1 LRDSRASVKQT
12 KELKPQSK
20 LGGSFPHPAWDVGL
34 RWLLLLVCQATG
46 YNLRTWNGFF
56 KTDGFERYFESVVL
70 LILES
75 LGSTELLFILVM
87 ALVFFGPRKLPQL
100 SRTLGK
106 NLAEFR
112 KASEDFKRTWEK
124 EVNLEEL
131 ADTGVATGN
140 ATLSENNSILQNEK
154 GVLPLQ
160 PPTIA
165 AVTPA
170 EVIARHATATGD
182 SSSDDKN
189 VLPSGLADFDGGT
202 EEAKPSPKHDWL

>member
-1 LRDSRASVKQT
+1 M
-12 KELKPQSK
+12 
-20 LGGSFPHPAWDVGL
+20 
-34 RWLLLLVCQATG
+34 
-46 YNLRTWNGFF
+46 
-56 KTDGFERYFESVVL
+56 VL

-100 SRTLGK
+100 SRSLGK

-131 ADTGVATGN
+131 SDAGVATN
-140 ATLSENNSILQNEK
+140 HATLSDSNSILQNEK
-154 GVLPLQ
+154 GVLPLP

-165 AVTPA
+165 AVTPT
-170 EVIARHATATGD
+170 EVIARHATAIGD
-182 SSSDDKN
+182 ASSDDKIISA
-189 VLPSGLADFDGGT
+189 SGGADSDGVT
-202 EEAKPSPKHDWL
+202 EEVKPSPKHDWL